1 MKEVRHLRLEAEG
14 TALTDADR
22 ALGTRGQWLPAALSS
37 LAGRRGNGWTTDLL
51 LRLCI

>member
-22 ALGTRGQWLPAALSS
+22 ALGTRGQWLLPAVFPAWLGDG
-37 LAGRRGNGWTTDLL
+37 ATGGRP
-51 LRLCI
+51 IYY